1 MPLCKRRTYSGV
13 VLEQEVFWVG
23 ANAKNLRNIEPKPPG
38 RSEAE
43 KALYNERQSM
53 KRFIRNLNSNFTP
66 DDYYV
71 TLTLDNDH
79 LVDMFPEAKT
89 IRESYIRSLRRL
101 FPDVVLVMVMGRGKR
116 TKRIH
121 YHMLI
126 SGVPRRVISEK
137 WVWGRIKNIEHLRE
151 HNYYNR
157 IDHGADYTG
166 LAIYLFDH
174 WTPEQGKGKRWR
186 QTINLRQ
193 PAKEKPTIPKRI
205 YSTSRPPITP
215 KGYQLVEARSTE
227 YGYLYFKYVKI
238 VGKPTAKRKC

>member
-1 MPLCKRRTYSGV
+1 MPRCKRRTFSGV

-23 ANAKNLRNIEPKPPG
+23 ENAKNLRDIEPKPPI

-43 KALYNERQSM
+43 KAAYNEKQSL
-53 KRFIRNLNSNFTP
+53 KRFIRNINSNFTP

-71 TLTLDNDH
+71 TLTLDNEH
-79 LVDMFPEAKT
+79 LIDTFPEAKR
-89 IRESYIRSLRRL
+89 IRESYIRSLQRL
-101 FPDVVLVMVMGRGKR
+101 FPGATLVTMMGRGKR
-116 TKRIH
+116 SKRIH
-121 YHMLI
+121 FHMLI
-126 SGVPRRVISEK
+126 SGVPRKVISEK

-151 HNYYNR
+151 QNYYER

-186 QTINLRQ
+186 QTLNLQR
-193 PAKEKPTIPKRI
+193 PDREKPTIPKRT
-205 YSTSRPPITP
+205 YSANHPPITP
-215 KGYQLVEARSTE
+215 KGYRLVETRSTD

-238 VGKPTAKRKC
+238 VGKPAAKRKC